1 MRSRKEFQD
10 KSAFRKAFAYT
21 TIPIITLSILSLAGN
36 AVEGLYF
43 FWYIASLMWVL
54 AILATIGFALT
65 HRSRSASGILAGVGV
80 GFLALGASCFANIGL
95 ILQDI

>member
-1 MRSRKEFQD
+1 MRNRKGSED

-21 TIPIITLSILSLAGN
+21 TIPIIALSILSLAGA

-43 FWYIASLMWVL
+43 VWYIAIFMWVL
-54 AILATIGFALT
+54 AIVATIGFALI
-65 HRSRSASGILAGVGV
+65 HRSRTASGILAGIGV
-80 GFLALGASCFANIGL
+80 GFLALGATCFANISI